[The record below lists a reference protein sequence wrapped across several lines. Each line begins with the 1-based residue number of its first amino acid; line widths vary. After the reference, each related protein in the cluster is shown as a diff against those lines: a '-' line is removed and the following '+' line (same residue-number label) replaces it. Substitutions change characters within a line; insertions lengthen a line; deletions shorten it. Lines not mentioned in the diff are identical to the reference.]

1 MSKSV
6 SLKDAKLSM
15 AERVAAAKLKR
26 ANAAA
31 AGTSAVITKPP
42 TSPVVEGANVS
53 SPGDVPAVGAGEQPV
68 LVIDSPASPVSPPIS
83 SRGIFLVPLA
93 SGTSSVGSGDP
104 SSNRTAVVRYVIS
117 VIGCPHPKKAYQA
130 ATRDAPALDGVT
142 TISADEYGTTFPL
155 VCPSNLS
162 FCSECVGSVTGVMER
177 SEPRGALCPYFTL
190 ADFKKEYP
198 NSGIPDSVSDDIR
211 SRLIGNNLFINLS
224 HPDFAGD
231 VSTLSS
237 HIIEVANRRNFSV
250 GWVLN
255 GTKQHISGH
264 LARSFAVS
272 ENDMTF
278 APHPYSMG
286 DAELT
291 AFKSPAFVNSIAASV
306 EDEDDDFDSAAIS
319 DSVSKILE
327 TAPASSTPITV
338 GVDASRGDLQII
350 STPAQS
356 TGVVQPVSRAEV
368 EVQTASCDFNSTVET
383 QTDVVGFYSSSST
396 QTLNDVPSLPSDP
409 ISETSFSDRSL
420 LLSDNLDFLRSQLGK
435 MDPINFSLTLLLNSL
450 SSHDEIAF
458 AFNPDMVGVSK
469 FLFDSE
475 LYRSFCQMVHREH
488 VRPIFALAFC
498 CSNLVHT
505 HSIRKDGGV
514 YYISRR

>member
-31 AGTSAVITKPP
+31 AGTSAAKAKPS
-42 TSPVVEGANVS
+42 TSPTVGGSAVV
-53 SPGDVPAVGAGEQPV
+53 SPGDVPSSSVVGQPV
-68 LVIDSPASPVSPPIS
+68 VSPAQTTSPVSPPMS

-104 SSNRTAVVRYVIS
+104 SSNRAAVVRYVIS

-142 TISADEYGTTFPL
+142 TISADDYGTTFPL

-162 FCSECVGSVTGVMER
+162 FCSECVSSVTGIMER
-177 SEPRGALCPYFTL
+177 SEPKGALCPYFTL
-190 ADFKKEYP
+190 ADFKNEYP
-198 NSGIPDSVSDDIR
+198 KSGIPDDVSDNIR
-211 SRLIGNNLFINLS
+211 SRLIGDNLFINLS

-231 VSTLSS
+231 VSTLSN

-272 ENDMTF
+272 ENDITF
-278 APHPYSMG
+278 AIHPYSMG
-286 DAELT
+286 NAELT
-291 AFKSPAFVNSIAASV
+291 AFKSPAFVNSIAASI
-306 EDEDDDFDSAAIS
+306 EDEEDDFESAAIS

-327 TAPASSTPITV
+327 SAPAISAPITV
-338 GVDASRGDLQII
+338 DVDGPRDDKII
-350 STPAQS
+350 PTSAPS
-356 TGVVQPVSRAEV
+356 TGVGDSVVCVEV
-368 EVQTASCDFNSTVET
+368 EVQTAPCDFNATVET
-383 QTDVVGFYSSSST
+383 QTNMVEFTSSSST
-396 QTLNDVPSLPSDP
+396 QTLNDVPSLPLDFT
-409 ISETSFSDRSL
+409 SESSFGDRSL

-435 MDPINFSLTLLLNSL
+435 MDSINFSLTLLLNSF
-450 SSHDEIAF
+450 SSRDEIAF

-475 LYRSFCQMVHREH
+475 LYHSFCQMVHREH
-488 VRPIFALAFC
+488 VRPVFALAFC
-498 CSNLVHT
+498 CSDLVRT